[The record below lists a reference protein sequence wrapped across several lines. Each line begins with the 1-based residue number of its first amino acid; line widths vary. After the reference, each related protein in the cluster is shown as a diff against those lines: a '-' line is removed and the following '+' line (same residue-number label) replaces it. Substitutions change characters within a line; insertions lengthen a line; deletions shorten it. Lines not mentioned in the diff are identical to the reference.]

1 MITVVKKTKRA
12 VIFSRKQAGFT
23 IVELLIVIVVIG
35 ILAAITIVAFNGVQE
50 KARIASTQSAT
61 KQVAK
66 KLALYQVTNGSYP
79 TQLSDIDIMD
89 SSGTTFQYSVDNS
102 ANPATY
108 CVTATTGTTSYYI
121 NNTDH
126 TSPTSGGCPGDG
138 VGGVAAIT
146 NLITNPSA
154 KSAPVSM
161 LTGASGGVGTTVT
174 AVSGLPFT
182 GGNGFKIIP
191 NGSNDS
197 QLNFGDNGTD
207 FRLGLQAGHT
217 YTVSGYIYLA
227 AAQTSTNLRP
237 SRARGISVYVT
248 HGYPTEF
255 DSSEA
260 PNTVGSHRVSL
271 TFTVPSAATNAFI
284 RFYNGSDLSSDVVYW
299 SNLMLTEG
307 STLYTFADGSSS
319 NWKWNGTPNASTSTG
334 SPL

>member
-1 MITVVKKTKRA
+1 MLRA
-12 VIFSRKQAGFT
+12 KPHTGFT

-35 ILAAITIVAFNGVQE
+35 ILAAITIVAFNGVQK
-50 KARIASTQSAT
+50 KAQVAAVQSAT
-61 KQVAK
+61 EQVSK
-66 KLALYQVTNGSYP
+66 KLAIYQATNSSYP
-79 TQLSDIDIMD
+79 AQLSDAGIMD
-89 SSGTTFQYSVDNS
+89 SSGTTFQYSVDNG
-102 ANPATY
+102 ATPATY
-108 CVTATTGTTSYYI
+108 CVTATTGSTSYYI

-154 KSAPVSM
+154 GSAPGTM
-161 LTGASGGVGTTVT
+161 QTGLSGGTGTTV
-174 AVSGLPFT
+174 AVVSGLPFT
-182 GGNGFKIIP
+182 GGNGFKITP

-197 QLNFGDNGTD
+197 QLNFGDNGSS

-217 YTVSGYIYLA
+217 YTVSGYIYLSA
-227 AAQTSTNLRP
+227 TQTSTNLRP
-237 SRARGISVYVT
+237 TRTRGISVYVT
-248 HGYPTEF
+248 QGYPTEF

-260 PNTVGSHRVSL
+260 PNTVGLHRVSL
-271 TFTVPSAATNAFI
+271 TFTIPSAATNGFI

-307 STLYTFADGSSS
+307 STLYNFADGSSS
-319 NWKWNGTPNASTSTG
+319 NWKWNGTANASTSTG